1 MEFIWPFF
9 YNLFSFG
16 VSKDIMSKVAVQLE
30 MAAESGCPHPKFLQ
44 CCHLGM
50 IFMCEKPVDDFKQVE
65 FSLSFSEGSDGNSI
79 VNCKGVVVDSNYE
92 EEHGMYKTY
101 MIYTD
106 IDEQSKARLKTICKE
121 RQLRCPY
128 CMNS

>member
-1 MEFIWPFF
+1 
-9 YNLFSFG
+9 
-16 VSKDIMSKVAVQLE
+16 MSKEDVQLV
-30 MAAESGCPHPKFLQ
+30 MATETGCPDPKFLQ

-50 IFMCEKPVDDFKQVE
+50 IFMCEKPVEDFKQLE
-65 FSLSFSEGSDGNSI
+65 FSLSFAGGSGGNSS
-79 VNCKGVVVDSNYE
+79 VNCRGVVVDSNYE

-106 IDEQSKARLKTICKE
+106 IDEHSKARLKTLCKD